1 MGKKLMLK
9 LAAVPAFAM
18 ATTGYALAALPTTVA
33 TDIDAAKTDMTT
45 AIGLV
50 IGAMV
55 AVWGLLKLASKL
67 GWR

>member
-1 MGKKLMLK
+1 MRKQIALK
-9 LAAVPAFAM
+9 LAAIPAFVM
-18 ATTGYALAALPTTVA
+18 ATAGTAMAALPTEVETA
-33 TDIDAAKTDMTT
+33 IDSAKTDMLS

-55 AVWGLLKLASKL
+55 AVWGLLRLASKL